1 MIDRQTKQF
10 MSKNLTKTQKHTHT
24 LLLIGRGVYQLVGVP
39 PSSPLWL
46 LSSPPWLPL
55 LPSEPPPS
63 LAGNLLDHVEVLEF
77 ISQPMDPEGET
88 LHVWVLVHIVTN

>member
-1 MIDRQTKQF
+1 
-10 MSKNLTKTQKHTHT
+10 
-24 LLLIGRGVYQLVGVP
+24 
-39 PSSPLWL
+39 
-46 LSSPPWLPL
+46 
-55 LPSEPPPS
+55 